1 MAANIFPSKGLSALS
16 KRYEVTLKSG
26 MLKTEAGFDE
36 LGDWTGDPWDC
47 HPALEEEKSMEG
59 I

>member
-1 MAANIFPSKGLSALS
+1 
-16 KRYEVTLKSG
+16 